1 MSASA
6 AVYEMDNT
14 GVLEWPHI
22 EVHVFEP
29 LTSSDK
35 CRSLVYLLLKRA
47 IDLPLALTV
56 VLLLSPLM
64 LLLAVFVKLSS
75 PGPVFFRQKRLGRG
89 GVMFDCFKFRS
100 MRPDAEAV
108 LKRDPEIYAKY
119 LANGYKLPEGED
131 PRITRI
137 GRILRSTSLDEL
149 PQLLNVVRGDMSLV
163 GPRPIVPAEL
173 KEYGERSDDFLAA
186 LPGITG
192 KWQVSGRSNLGYP
205 ERADVE
211 LDYVYGWSFL
221 EDLRILFRTVPVVL
235 TRAGAH

>member
-1 MSASA
+1 
-6 AVYEMDNT
+6 
-14 GVLEWPHI
+14 
-22 EVHVFEP
+22 
-29 LTSSDK
+29 
-35 CRSLVYLLLKRA
+35 
-47 IDLPLALTV
+47 
-56 VLLLSPLM
+56 
-64 LLLAVFVKLSS
+64 
-75 PGPVFFRQKRLGRG
+75 
-89 GVMFDCFKFRS
+89 

-137 GRILRSTSLDEL
+137 GRILRSTSLDEI